1 MVPRDMPLRS
11 PARDSQGPTRL
22 EPVAPVSSQPDRLA
36 IMKLEIG
43 NLSTLWYD
51 GFSRRHPELVLEA
64 TSVTSLPDSDTL
76 GEYEIY
82 GPPADWTREISE
94 SPDVVEVERLADSPD
109 FGRYRI
115 RYRQSPLIALATEL
129 EVLIRYPRTIRNGT
143 LSCEVIARTSQLRRA
158 VDALSRAGNEPHLV
172 SLHRDSLR
180 SVRMALTPTQRNLF
194 RQALALG
201 YFEVPRRITLTRLA
215 EKVSR
220 SKSSVSTT
228 LATVERKLAESA
240 AAAGA

>member
-1 MVPRDMPLRS
+1 MPLKS
-11 PARDSQGPTRL
+11 PAGGSQGATRFGPFQL
-22 EPVAPVSSQPDRLA
+22 LSSQPDRLA

-43 NLSTLWYD
+43 NLSSLWYD

-64 TSVTSLPDSDTL
+64 TSVTTLPGNDTL

-82 GPPADWTREISE
+82 GPPEDWTNEISE
-94 SPDVVEVERLADSPD
+94 SPDVVEVERLGDSPE

-115 RYRQSPLIALATEL
+115 RYRRSPLIALATEL
-129 EVLIRYPRTIRNGT
+129 EVLVRYPRTIRNGT
-143 LSCEVIARTSQLRRA
+143 LSCEVIARISQLRRA
-158 VDALSRAGNEPHLV
+158 VDALSRAGSEPRLV
-172 SLHRDSLR
+172 SLRRDSLR
-180 SVRMALTPTQRNLF
+180 SVRMTLTPTQRILL

-201 YFEVPRRITLTRLA
+201 YFEVPRQITLTRLA

-228 LATVERKLAESA
+228 LATLERKLAESA

>member
-1 MVPRDMPLRS
+1 MVPKDAPLRL
-11 PARDSQGPTRL
+11 PAGDSQGPTRL
-22 EPVAPVSSQPDRLA
+22 GPVVPFSSQPDRLA

-43 NLSTLWYD
+43 NLSSLWYD

-64 TSVTSLPDSDTL
+64 TSVTSLPGSDTL

-82 GPPADWTREISE
+82 GPPEDWTNEISDF
-94 SPDVVEVERLADSPD
+94 PDVVEVERLADSPD
-109 FGRYRI
+109 FGRYQI
-115 RYRQSPLIALATEL
+115 RYRRSPLIALATEL
-129 EVLIRYPRTIRNGT
+129 EVLIRYPRTIRSGT
-143 LSCEVIARTSQLRRA
+143 LSCEVIARTSQLRTA
-158 VDALSRAGNEPHLV
+158 VEALEKAGREPRLI
-172 SLHRDSLR
+172 SLRRDSLR
-180 SVRMALTPTQRNLF
+180 SVRMTLTPTQRTLF

-201 YFEVPRRITLTRLA
+201 YFEVPRRISLTRLA

-220 SKSSVSTT
+220 SKSSVSAT